1 MMGYRKGGTMTA
13 RGILGLC
20 VAAVTAAS
28 VPPWPLAGPL
38 AGPAAAQH
46 AQHAPRAGPVATAPR
61 LPTEASA
68 LDRLRKSFDDIFVH
82 PTPAW
87 KRPEPKLAAKMFD
100 DFLAWPGNPFEVQLT
115 VRFTSAN
122 GVGPVLG
129 TLAVKNTEIMVA
141 GRKEP
146 ALFIAPNLKGLE
158 RGLYA
163 FHVHENPDCGPA
175 VKDGESVPG
184 LGAGGH
190 LWLSGTGVM
199 SGTTFTSHLGDLA
212 DLEVDAGGAAR
223 KPVVAAR
230 LTLADVAKRSFM
242 IHATQ
247 DDTSTRLACAVF
259 N

>member
-1 MMGYRKGGTMTA
+1 MIRGGTMTT

-20 VAAVTAAS
+20 LAGATAAS
-28 VPPWPLAGPL
+28 VPAWLLAGSV
-38 AGPAAAQH
+38 AAQH
-46 AQHAPRAGPVATAPR
+46 AQHAPRAAPVATAPR
-61 LPTEASA
+61 QRTEASP
-68 LDRLRKSFDDIFVH
+68 LDGLRESFDEIFVNAL
-82 PTPAW
+82 PAW
-87 KRPEPKLAAKMFD
+87 KRPGPKQAAMMFD
-100 DFLAWPGNPFEVQLT
+100 EFLAWPRNPFEVQLT
-115 VRFTSAN
+115 VRFTSSN
-122 GVGPVLG
+122 GVGPALG
-129 TLAVKNTEIMVA
+129 TLTVKNTEIMVA

-146 ALFIAPNLKGLE
+146 ALFITPSLKGLE

-175 VKDGESVPG
+175 VKDGENVPG

-212 DLEVDAGGAAR
+212 DLEVDASGAAR
-223 KPVVAAR
+223 KLVVAAR
-230 LTLADVAKRSFM
+230 LTLADVANRSFM

-247 DDTSTRLACAVF
+247 DDTSARLACAVF

>member
-1 MMGYRKGGTMTA
+1 M
-13 RGILGLC
+13 LGLC
-20 VAAVTAAS
+20 AAAVTAAS
-28 VPPWPLAGPL
+28 VPPCLRAWPAV
-38 AGPAAAQH
+38 AQH
-46 AQHAPRAGPVATAPR
+46 AQHAPRAAPVATAPGPR
-61 LPTEASA
+61 TKASP
-68 LDRLRKSFDDIFVH
+68 LDGLRDSFDEIFVH
-82 PTPAW
+82 TLPAW
-87 KRPEPKLAAKMFD
+87 KRPGPKQAAKMFD
-100 DFLAWPGNPFEVQLT
+100 EFLAWPRNPFEARLT
-115 VRFTSAN
+115 VRFTSSN
-122 GVGPVLG
+122 GVGPALG
-129 TLAVKNTEIMVA
+129 TLTVKNTEIMAA

-146 ALFIAPNLKGLE
+146 ALFIAPSLTGLE
-158 RGLYA
+158 QGLYA

-175 VKDGESVPG
+175 VKDGENVPG

-212 DLEVDAGGAAR
+212 DLEVDASGAAH

-230 LTLADVAKRSFM
+230 LTLADVANRSFM